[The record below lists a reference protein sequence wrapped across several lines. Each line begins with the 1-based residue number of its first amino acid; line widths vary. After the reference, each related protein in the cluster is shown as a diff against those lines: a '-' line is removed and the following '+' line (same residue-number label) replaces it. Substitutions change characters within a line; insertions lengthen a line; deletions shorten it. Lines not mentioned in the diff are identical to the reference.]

1 MMTEYTFTSMDE
13 LMEFCDSRR
22 DDKEAHYYWGFIENF
37 DGEKYTIDDLRKEAS
52 EEWFEDGAESNIY
65 EFTKV
70 RFYSVESITDN
81 RVCEESWFVFT
92 DEEEAVKKAEKLW
105 ECLTPNEKKHTTI
118 FVGTAIAEDAQ
129 ELEFMDK
136 DEVRTFKVEE
146 AND

>member
-1 MMTEYTFTSMDE
+1 M
-13 LMEFCDSRR
+13 R
-22 DDKEAHYYWGFIENF
+22 
-37 DGEKYTIDDLRKEAS
+37 
-52 EEWFEDGAESNIY
+52 
-65 EFTKV
+65 
-70 RFYSVESITDN
+70 
-81 RVCEESWFVFT
+81 
-92 DEEEAVKKAEKLW
+92 KAEELC